1 MKFYLKLDDNA
12 EPSVTVVCRKV
23 TPMVKKI
30 EELCDTFDAEDELLY
45 AYNDGEIL
53 PLELADVTCFFTK
66 ESKVYVSV
74 GDKEYATKLRIKQ
87 VMELVDDSFVKINQG
102 CVAKVNQIQRFTVS
116 FGGALNVVF
125 KNGYSDYVSR
135 RELSNIKRRFGL

>member
-1 MKFYLKLDDNA
+1 MKFYLALDEKA

-23 TPMVKKI
+23 TATVKKI
-30 EELCDTFDAEDELLY
+30 EDLCGEADTEDELLNAY
-45 AYNDGEIL
+45 ADGEIL

-66 ESKVYVSV
+66 DNKVFVSV

-87 VMELVDDSFVKINQG
+87 VMELVDDSFIKINQG
-102 CVAKVNQIQRFTVS
+102 CVAKASQIQRFTVS
-116 FGGALNVVF
+116 FGGAMNVVF

>member
-23 TPMVKKI
+23 TSTVKEI
-30 EELCDTFDAEDELLY
+30 EKLCNTFNTEDELLY
-45 AYNDGEIL
+45 AYADGEIL

-66 ESKVYVSV
+66 DGKVYVSV

-87 VMELVDDSFVKINQG
+87 VIEMVDDSFVKINQG
-102 CVAKVNQIQRFTVS
+102 CVVKVSQIRRFTVS
-116 FGGALNVVF
+116 FGGALNVVL
-125 KNGYSDYVSR
+125 KNGYSDYVAR

>member
-12 EPSVTVVCRKV
+12 EPSITVVCRKV

-30 EELCDTFDAEDELLY
+30 EELCDTYDTEEELLY

-66 ESKVYVSV
+66 DGKVYASV
-74 GDKEYATKLRIKQ
+74 GDKEYVTRLRIKQ
-87 VMELVDDSFVKINQG
+87 VMEMVDDSFVKINQG
-102 CVAKVNQIQRFTVS
+102 CVAKVSQIQRFTVS

>member
-12 EPSVTVVCRKV
+12 EPSITVVCRKV

-30 EELCDTFDAEDELLY
+30 EGLCNTFDTEEELLY
-45 AYNDGEIL
+45 VYNDGEIL

-66 ESKVYVSV
+66 DGKVYVSV
-74 GDKEYATKLRIKQ
+74 GDKEYVTKLRIKQ
-87 VMELVDDSFVKINQG
+87 VMEMVDDSFIKINQG
-102 CVAKVNQIQRFTVS
+102 CVAKANQIQRFTVS
-116 FGGALNVVF
+116 FGGAMNVVF